1 MHRTILTLTVLL
13 SLSALAC
20 AQGVKVDVFPDPVPT
35 GQPVS
40 INITNFTNGPI
51 VVHPGGLEVISP
63 DGVVSRIPGADPGD
77 VFEAGA
83 AKLVRWDQTHSGRL
97 APAGEHVARF
107 TFFGAAGNVVTVE
120 KKFQITNDRLTV
132 SGDPLPGLDL
142 RFRLDSPRAAG
153 TRYQLACSFST
164 DPGIAL
170 PGNRLLGLAPDTLF
184 FLSVFAGQGIF
195 HDFSGALDADGTA
208 DASVS
213 IPDLPELLGVRIH
226 AAYVTFIPSDGS
238 FLTYSAPAGFT
249 IGDVPAQN

>member
-1 MHRTILTLTVLL
+1 MHRAILTLTVLL
-13 SLSALAC
+13 SLSALVC

-40 INITNFTNGPI
+40 FILTNGSNGPI
-51 VVHPGGLEVISP
+51 VIHPSGIEIISP
-63 DGVVSRIPGADPGD
+63 DGDISRIPGADPGD
-77 VFEAGA
+77 VVEAGG

-97 APAGEHVARF
+97 APPGDHIARF
-107 TFFGAAGNVVTVE
+107 TFSDAAGNVVTV
-120 KKFQITNDRLTV
+120 KNAFRITNDRLTV
-132 SGDPLPGLDL
+132 SGDPLPGLEL
-142 RFRLDSPRAAG
+142 RLRIDSPRAAG

-184 FLSVFAGQGIF
+184 FLSVFVGQGIF
-195 HDFSGALDADGTA
+195 HDFSGALDSDGQA

-238 FLTYSAPAGFT
+238 FLTYSAPVGFT
-249 IGDVPAQN
+249 IGDVPTDA